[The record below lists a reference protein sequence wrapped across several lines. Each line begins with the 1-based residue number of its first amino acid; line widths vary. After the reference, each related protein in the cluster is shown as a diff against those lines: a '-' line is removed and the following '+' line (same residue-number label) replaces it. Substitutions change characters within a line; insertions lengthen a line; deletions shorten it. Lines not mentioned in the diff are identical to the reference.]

1 MKWSNVKWICL
12 REVRDQLRD
21 RRTLFT
27 IFVLPLLLYPLL
39 GMVFLQIA
47 QFSREH
53 LAPVLVI
60 GLDSLPTEPPLM
72 VLTGESAPDRA
83 AFVEAVC
90 PADEQRLL
98 QLTVA
103 PTRSSQDARS
113 LQKFAEQQMRSG
125 AFDAVVYFPKDFA
138 ARLDDFR
145 SSLVE
150 SPVASPAA
158 APVHL
163 PEPAIFI
170 NSANDKSRIARDRVE
185 RVLYR
190 WRQSIVR
197 DNLRQKNVPDTATE
211 PFQVVKTD
219 VARESSRRAA
229 VWSKILP
236 FVVLV
241 WALTGAFYP
250 AVDLC
255 AGEKERGTLETLLS
269 SPAQRIEIVWGKLLT
284 VMSFS
289 MATSLLNLLSLGA
302 TGTFIITQIERHG
315 GTLARVAS
323 GPPPVS
329 ALLWLVLALI
339 PLSAFFSALSLAVAA
354 FARSSREGQYYLMPL
369 LFVTL
374 PLMMLSLMPTTEL
387 DLGTSLIPVTGVMLL
402 LRALIE
408 GHFGE
413 AVRFVVPVM
422 AITSV
427 CCWMAIGWA
436 VRQFNSESV
445 LFRESERWGL
455 AVWMRQLRRDRGAT
469 PSLAEALFC
478 GVLLLLLMR
487 FFAPLVVEVP
497 HSWSGFAVTT
507 VVTLMA
513 FVATPAMMMALM
525 LTRSPQQT
533 LLLRLPSPAALLIAT
548 LLAFAVHPVGLLLS
562 HAISELYPL
571 SPAIESHARSLTGIL
586 DQAPHFAAVLIVLA
600 LVPAVCEELAFRGFI
615 LSGMRHVGNKWT
627 AIAGSALF
635 FGATHAFVQQ
645 S

>member
-635 FGATHAFVQQ
+635 FGATHAFV
-645 S
+645 